1 MQVNVPGARS
11 IMVASDALNFV
22 KLDCHCVVRGIRMLP
37 EALALHLPKISR
49 EVIFLGSAALFT
61 TLSGIFRPVS
71 VATAVDFRFNRSS
84 DLWEELY
91 ASLATTINVFKNRH
105 CSTVLAICRP
115 KPVFSW
121 TFRTSIFSWRECLM
135 TPDDGTLVLDY
146 FQYRGTPKTMWSFL
160 TSLFFTPG
168 SGLGIMRT
176 HKADTKVP
184 VVLVVHGLM
193 GHSEESYVQQTCCE
207 ICTQD
212 SRHPIVVAMN
222 YRGAFNHSLN
232 GTGGYSF
239 YDTKDLAFLIT
250 WLREKH
256 KGPLFVVGFS
266 MGAAKLA
273 NYLGRTEE
281 ASNVDGACW

>member
-1 MQVNVPGARS
+1 
-11 IMVASDALNFV
+11 
-22 KLDCHCVVRGIRMLP
+22 
-37 EALALHLPKISR
+37 
-49 EVIFLGSAALFT
+49 
-61 TLSGIFRPVS
+61 
-71 VATAVDFRFNRSS
+71 
-84 DLWEELY
+84 
-91 ASLATTINVFKNRH
+91 
-105 CSTVLAICRP
+105 
-115 KPVFSW
+115 
-121 TFRTSIFSWRECLM
+121 
-135 TPDDGTLVLDY
+135 
-146 FQYRGTPKTMWSFL
+146 
-160 TSLFFTPG
+160 
-168 SGLGIMRT
+168 MRT

-212 SRHPIVVAMN
+212 PRHPIVVAMN

-232 GTGGYSF
+232 GTTGGYSF

-273 NYLGRTEE
+273 NYL
-281 ASNVDGACW
+281 